1 MRPDMLDSLCNY
13 SVDHYRH
20 ILKEALELGYE
31 FSFFDEDV
39 SSSSPLIFLRHDID
53 FSLEQ
58 AEKICIIE
66 NNLKIKSTY
75 FILLN
80 SLTYNPQEKE
90 HFRVLEY
97 IIGSGHRIG
106 LHIEYCSDFYKQ
118 LRKQVKILELIT
130 DTEIKC
136 FSLHNPDPQVIKK
149 LNEASGNDIINVYD
163 DKFTKDIAYISDS
176 NQRTPCLCNFM
187 KNEYM
192 RNTQVLT
199 HPLWWQENAGSCN
212 HIINSYIE
220 KENDKLIEWFREN
233 NRVYANEES
242 SYI

>member
-1 MRPDMLDSLCNY
+1 MLDSSCSY
-13 SVDHYRH
+13 SIDHYLH
-20 ILKEALELGYE
+20 ILRNALDIGYK
-31 FSFFDEDV
+31 FSFFDEEV
-39 SSSSPLIFLRHDID
+39 SSSSPMIFLRHDID

-66 NNLKIKSTY
+66 NNLGIKSTY

-90 HFRVLEY
+90 HFRVLEF
-97 IIGSGHRIG
+97 IIDSGHRIG
-106 LHIEYCSDFYKQ
+106 LHIEYCNDFHNNLCKQ
-118 LRKQVKILELIT
+118 LKILELIT
-130 DTEIKC
+130 GTVIKC

-149 LNEASGNDIINVYD
+149 LNDTSSNDIINVYD

-176 NQRTPCLCNFM
+176 NQRTPCICTFM
-187 KNEYM
+187 NNEYM
-192 RNTQVLT
+192 RDTQVLT
-199 HPLWWQENAGSCN
+199 HPLWWQENADTCN

-220 KENDKLIEWFREN
+220 KENDKLIGWFREN